1 MTSDNE
7 RRITQLSEAME
18 KANDAFRTKI
28 EELSLVSRIGEAI
41 SRHNTL
47 RELSLELV
55 ELIAETTLCRYV
67 ALYSANPEHFFE
79 IEAVS
84 ALFGKTHGF
93 PASIPA
99 ENLRRVFENP
109 NEITYIEC
117 LDERHGGGEWPLP
130 HDSQS
135 WLLIPLRSRDTTQ
148 GVLILTDDEA
158 GAFHASTLRTLQMLV
173 PQISGALSNLQLY
186 EHLRTSEAK
195 YRSFVER
202 MQDAVYICDR
212 RWQIIDMNP
221 AAQELFPQV
230 DAGESLPT
238 LFSSGHAASQFR
250 GTIEIFRSIQNFE
263 CELSRPSEDEVSA
276 LEDEVSAIINAVD
289 DGERISVVIRDV
301 TEQKRLAEQ
310 LGRSQKMESIGTLAS
325 GIAHDFNNIIGI
337 ILPTAELIQLTE
349 GEGTNSERAE
359 TIIEAATRA
368 SDLTGR
374 LLSLARDEP
383 HSVERVDLNEVVA
396 QTAQLLRETIDRTI
410 RLKIVPGAIPPIRAD
425 EGQITQVL
433 INLAINARDEMPSG
447 GQITFRTSAEAGR
460 VLLSVADDGP
470 GIDRAILDKIFDPFF
485 TTKDKGRGT
494 GLGLSMVYRT
504 VQRHGGTIEV
514 RTELSLGTEFLMY
527 FPSTDG
533 SVRKPEN
540 EDRASIGGEETI
552 LLVDD
557 EQKMLSL
564 MAAALSNQGYPVQT
578 ASNGAQALDRITPE
592 VDLVILDMIMPV
604 MDGLSTLRRIRERFP
619 ETKVLVASG
628 YTAPDRLA
636 ALEVL
641 GVQGFLPK
649 PFPLEKLNRAVRD
662 VLDDIAA

>member
-1 MTSDNE
+1 MTSDND
-7 RRITQLSEAME
+7 RRVAQLSEAME
-18 KANDAFRTKI
+18 KANDAFRKKI
-28 EELSLVSRIGEAI
+28 EELSFVSRIGEAV
-41 SRHNTL
+41 SRHNTVSD
-47 RELSLELV
+47 LSLELV

-67 ALYSANPEHFFE
+67 ALYTANEHFFQ

-84 ALFGKTHGF
+84 VLFGRTDGF

-99 ENLRRVFENP
+99 ENLRRVLENP
-109 NEITYIEC
+109 NDATYIEC
-117 LDERHGGGEWPLP
+117 LEDRHGGGEWPLP
-130 HDSQS
+130 HDFQS
-135 WLLIPLRSRDTTQ
+135 WLLIPLTSRGTTQ

-158 GAFHASTLRTLQMLV
+158 GAFNASTLRTLQMVV
-173 PQISGALSNLQLY
+173 PQISGALSNIQLY

-202 MQDAVYICDR
+202 MQDVVYICDR
-212 RWQIIDMNP
+212 HWKIIDMNP
-221 AAQELFPQV
+221 AARELFPQV
-230 DAGESLPT
+230 DAGESLPK
-238 LFSSGHAASQFR
+238 LFSSDHAASQFR

-263 CELSRPSEDEVSA
+263 CALSRPSQDEVSA
-276 LEDEVSAIINAVD
+276 LINAVD

-349 GEGTNSERAE
+349 GEGTNSERAA
-359 TIIEAATRA
+359 TIIEASTRA

-383 HSVERVDLNEVVA
+383 HSSERVDLNEVVA
-396 QTAQLLRETIDRTI
+396 QTARLLRETIDRTI
-410 RLKIVPGAIPPIRAD
+410 QLKIVPGVIPPIRAD

-447 GQITFRTSAEAGR
+447 GQITFRTSTEAGR

-494 GLGLSMVYRT
+494 GLGLSMVYGT
-504 VQRHGGTIEV
+504 LQRHGGTIEV
-514 RTELSLGTEFLMY
+514 RTELSRGTEFLMY

-533 SVRKPEN
+533 SARKPES
-540 EDRASIGGEETI
+540 EDRASNGGEETI
-552 LLVDD
+552 LVVDD
-557 EQKMLSL
+557 EQRMLSL

-578 ASNGAQALDRITPE
+578 ASNGAEALDRITPE